1 MSLPAHLGLRLLVV
15 AVLCLAGAI
24 AWAAWDAHT
33 SLRWEAAMSADRI
46 AAQLARQPGLGSA
59 GPAAMPVSVPQAA
72 PAVVTLLPGI
82 CADIHLGVEL
92 PRRFCGDWDGLDAAP
107 TWFRKA
113 LAWEADATPTVRAIA
128 YRERTIGSV
137 TTWPDPM
144 ASAAR
149 LWRRTRLAGG
159 LALGLA
165 AATVLLN
172 WLAVMRLVAP
182 ASRIVQ
188 ELETLKAAG
197 TRPLLPCFA
206 ATEFDRIARACNALA
221 DRLAHTEAERA
232 GLMQRLVTAQEEER
246 QALARDLHDAF
257 GQCLAAVGAR
267 AAAIEGAAPPE
278 REDLREDAQGIEA
291 LIATMRESL
300 RGALARLELPDLAEA
315 GLEEALRSLVADWR
329 GQLRSGPALH
339 LDVTGNLTDMPGTV
353 AASLYRIA
361 QELLTNALRH
371 GRPSRIFLRLDRS
384 EAGSRTVTLTLDDDG
399 GGDVS
404 QAASHTGRGLVGI
417 RARLAA
423 LGGSFTLIST
433 GAGIRASASVPTVDD

>member
-1 MSLPAHLGLRLLVV
+1 MSLPTHLGLRLLVV
-15 AVLCLAGAI
+15 AVLCLAGAL
-24 AWAAWDAHT
+24 AWAAWDAHA

-59 GPAAMPVSVPQAA
+59 GPAAMSASAPQAA
-72 PAVVTLLPGI
+72 PAIVTLLPGI

-92 PRRFCGDWDGLDAAP
+92 PRRYCGDWDGLDAAP
-107 TWFRKA
+107 AWFRGA
-113 LAWEADATPTVRAIA
+113 LVWEAAAAPTIRPIV
-128 YRERTIGSV
+128 YRDRTIGSV
-137 TTWPDPM
+137 TAWPDPM

-172 WLAVMRLVAP
+172 WLAVTRLVAP
-182 ASRIVQ
+182 AGRIVRG
-188 ELETLKAAG
+188 LENLDTAG
-197 TRPLLPCFA
+197 TRLPLPRFA

-221 DRLAHTEAERA
+221 DRLAHTEADRA
-232 GLMQRLVTAQEEER
+232 GLMQRFVTVQEEER

-267 AAAIEGAAPPE
+267 AAAIELAAPPE

-291 LIATMRESL
+291 VIATMRESL

-315 GLEEALRSLVADWR
+315 GLEEALRSLVVDWR

-339 LDVTGNLTDMPGTV
+339 LDVTGDLNDMPDNV

-371 GRPSRIFLRLDRS
+371 GRPSRVFLRLDRS
-384 EAGSRTVTLTLDDDG
+384 ETGPRTVTLTLDDDG

-404 QAASHTGRGLVGI
+404 QAASHTGRGIVGI

-423 LGGSFTLIST
+423 LGGSFSLT
-433 GAGIRASASVPTVDD
+433 GTGTGIRACASVPTVV

>member
-1 MSLPAHLGLRLLVV
+1 MSLPTHLGLRLLVV

-24 AWAAWDAHT
+24 AWAAWDAHA
-33 SLRWEAAMSADRI
+33 SLRAEAAMSADRI

-59 GPAAMPVSVPQAA
+59 GPAAMPVSAPQAA
-72 PAVVTLLPGI
+72 PAVLTLLPGI

-107 TWFRKA
+107 AWFRTA
-113 LAWEADATPTVRAIA
+113 LVRGTDTAPTIRAVVF
-128 YRERTIGSV
+128 RERTIGSV

-149 LWRRTRLAGG
+149 LWRRTCLAAG

-182 ASRIVQ
+182 AGRIVQ
-188 ELETLKAAG
+188 GLENLDTAG
-197 TRPLLPCFA
+197 PRPSLPRFA
-206 ATEFDRIARACNALA
+206 ATEFDRVARACNALA

-232 GLMQRLVTAQEEER
+232 GLMQRLVTVQEDER

-267 AAAIEGAAPPE
+267 AAAIELAAPPE
-278 REDLREDAQGIEA
+278 RADLRDDAQGIEA
-291 LIATMRESL
+291 IIATMRESL

-339 LDVTGNLTDMPGTV
+339 LDVTGDLTDMPENV

-371 GRPSRIFLRLDRS
+371 GRPSRVFLRLDRS
-384 EAGSRTVTLTLDDDG
+384 EAGPRTVTLTLDDDG
-399 GGDVS
+399 GGDAS
-404 QAASHTGRGLVGI
+404 RAASHTGRGLVGI

-423 LGGSFTLIST
+423 LGGAFSLT
-433 GAGIRASASVPTVDD
+433 GTGTGIRACVSVPTVG